1 MKEFASFLATNA
13 VRRQQPDVHTAT
25 ATARDSADRLALAG
39 RLLGKEAPKYVVENA
54 YESVRELV
62 DALLFLRGYKS
73 YSHEATVAYLLVLGL
88 PLSDAGAL
96 DRLRKHR
103 NGIKYYGEAATEQQ
117 AQEALRVAGQLTRK
131 LRKRE
136 PALAQAAESTVP

>member
-13 VRRQQPDVHTAT
+13 VRRRQPDVHTAT

-62 DALLFLRGYKS
+62 DALLFLHGYKS
-73 YSHEATVAYLLVLGL
+73 YSHEASV
-88 PLSDAGAL
+88 AGA
-96 DRLRKHR
+96 
-103 NGIKYYGEAATEQQ
+103 GAAT
-117 AQEALRVAGQLTRK
+117 LGRWRT
-131 LRKRE
+131 
-136 PALAQAAESTVP
+136 